1 MARAAKKAKVKCFTK
16 ETKDGGKY
24 TTCMNS
30 KTGKQLRKGSAAS
43 KKPKKRKKKAKPM
56 AAAAP
61 TGRVTRSRAK
71 MSGMAPEIV
80 RG

>member
-30 KTGKQLRKGSAAS
+30 KTGKQLRKGGAGA
-43 KKPKKRKKKAKPM
+43 PKRKRRKAKKKVE
-56 AAAAP
+56 AAP

-71 MSGMAPEIV
+71 LSGMAPEIV